1 MEIYGSARTVLCW
14 NDSAASVGAS
24 GRLIRREPAC
34 DLKTRRRNWLTGPV
48 VPPEGISPFAGPP
61 WTTTYNAAGNAR
73 ECRCRRAQ
81 EIFCAWRG
89 ITPRPR
95 VLPYQLVG
103 GKRPAGSPAER

>member
-24 GRLIRREPAC
+24 GRLIRREPAY
-34 DLKTRRRNWLTGPV
+34 DLKTRRRNWLPGPV
-48 VPPEGISPFAGPP
+48 GPRGDLALRRSPMDDDVQRRRERQGVPMPQG
-61 WTTTYNAAGNAR
+61 TGNFGGW
-73 ECRCRRAQ
+73 Q
-81 EIFCAWRG
+81 G